1 MTPEETAARL
11 QKRVAQ
17 STTDDLLSWA
27 DQAASGMQ
35 RELDD
40 FRRDADEAHLAEISL
55 AALTMGAA
63 VDEIALRLRQ
73 HRSTM
78 SS

>member
-1 MTPEETAARL
+1 MTPEETLARI

-17 STTDDLLSWA
+17 TTTDDLMSWA
-27 DQAASGMQ
+27 DSAASGIQ
-35 RELDD
+35 RQLDD
-40 FRRDADEAHLAEISL
+40 FRRDPDESHLAEISL

-63 VDEIALRLRQ
+63 VDEIALRLKQ